1 MIQFIS
7 RRFFSTAHL
16 PQWATVNPYTLTGK
30 HPHTVHNILDGKPVK
45 STAHQAVL
53 DPLNG
58 DHFINVSMAEG
69 T

>member
-1 MIQFIS
+1 MQFVS
-7 RRFFSTAHL
+7 KRFFSTHHL
-16 PQWATVNPYTLTGK
+16 PKWATVNPYTLSGK
-30 HPHTVHNILDGKPVK
+30 HPHTVNNILDGKPQR
-45 STAHQAVL
+45 SPNHHAVL